1 MEEKG
6 ETDFYIQTDIN
17 LGNPSWFG
25 WLYHRSNA
33 CHSCLVREDSLFPEN
48 NHIVYLHEGKQHM
61 ALWTRIPSSSALRLT
76 PVITSGMSDNPV
88 SLVSLLSSGNAV
100 NSKGITTTCD
110 VRAPLSIIVRIYDS
124 PDSEGNDP
132 ISTV

>member
-1 MEEKG
+1 
-6 ETDFYIQTDIN
+6 
-17 LGNPSWFG
+17 
-25 WLYHRSNA
+25 
-33 CHSCLVREDSLFPEN
+33 
-48 NHIVYLHEGKQHM
+48 M

-110 VRAPLSIIVRIYDS
+110 VHAPLSIIVRIYDS